1 MQTFKLDVPIQIPAD
16 IDTEKGDIFEVVL
29 TFYGPK
35 GSPFGEEIRLNI
47 KVNEGAIDQE
57 KLFSAAIQLTELGF
71 GNFDDCVEAV
81 KKAKGN
87 SDLAVAFILEQ
98 NKGKQ

>member
-1 MQTFKLDVPIQIPAD
+1 MQTFKLNVPIQIPAN

-35 GSPFGEEIRLNI
+35 GSPFGEEIPLKI
-47 KVNEGAIDQE
+47 KVNEATIDQE
-57 KLFSAAIQLTELGF
+57 KLFSAALQLTELGF

-87 SDLAVAFILEQ
+87 CDLAVSFMLEQ
-98 NKGKQ
+98 NKK